1 MSCRLTKRKANK
13 KSFAELPGFLSVKFF
28 LVKRRRTFCST

>member
-13 KSFAELPGFLSVKFF
+13 KSFAELPGFPSVQVFF
-28 LVKRRRTFCST
+28 S